1 MTCARGAGERHLF
14 VPVPDDSPDPSAPD
28 ELASEWVGVGPA
40 RADAVLPAVTFVRGT
55 LRWTDRSITVAFADD
70 EQGRS
75 ASSVEIARGDVVRGW
90 FVPAFVERA
99 RGLAV
104 AGQERPIV
112 TTANFA
118 PWLVLET
125 RDQRWVA
132 IATAER
138 DRAYALLD
146 ALGVGPVHVSPVW
159 EFFATDKARKLP
171 FATTRARFRMAGT
184 GALASTLVIDTLV
197 AYAGAWLAVAL
208 VSVAGAALI
217 VAGRSAFRQ
226 RISSL
231 SVDATERRAAVQSRT
246 IDELALDLRK
256 LEGVRFTRSGVV
268 IEYEDAPRPIVV
280 DVLDRDE
287 SARAVEGED
296 AALSKLRMVH
306 TFADWAARAK
316 ESPR

>member
-1 MTCARGAGERHLF
+1 L
-14 VPVPDDSPDPSAPD
+14 PDDSPEPRAPD

-40 RADAVLPAVTFVRGT
+40 RADAVLPAVSFVRGA

-70 EQGRS
+70 ECGRS
-75 ASSVEIARGDVVRGW
+75 ASSVDIARGDVVRGW
-90 FVPAFVERA
+90 FVPAFIERA

-125 RDQRWVA
+125 RDRRWLA

-146 ALGVGPVHVSPVW
+146 ELGVGPARVSPVW
-159 EFFATDKARKLP
+159 EFFAVNRENKLP
-171 FATTRARFRMAGT
+171 FTNTRTGFRVAGT
-184 GALASTLVIDTLV
+184 GAVASTLLLDAMIG
-197 AYAGAWLAVAL
+197 YAGAWIAVAL

-231 SVDATERRAAVQSRT
+231 SVDATKRRAAVQSRT

-256 LEGVRFTRSGVV
+256 LEGVRFTRSGIV